1 MKNGQGVEAERIASS
16 SGLRFD
22 SAVMSPVYSSLA
34 KRSMDLALASLAFVF
49 LLPLMAVICLGIRL
63 SGRGPVIFTQKRC
76 GANGRFFNCY
86 KFRTMRTDAA
96 ERLEALLSSDPA
108 AAAEWALYQKL
119 RLDPR
124 ITPIGRLLRRTSLDE
139 LPQLINIL
147 RGEMSI
153 IGPRPITSGEI
164 FRYGTD
170 FAYYTAVRPG
180 VLGLWQVNGRNS
192 LTYDQRVRMDVEYV
206 RTWSMSKDLRI
217 LAKAVPAVLFGS
229 DAY

>member
-1 MKNGQGVEAERIASS
+1 MKNGQGVEAERIAST
-16 SGLRFD
+16 SGL
-22 SAVMSPVYSSLA
+22 SLEAALSSPVYSSIA
-34 KRSMDLALASLAFVF
+34 KRSLDLGLASLAFVF
-49 LLPLMAVICLGIRL
+49 LLPLLAFICLAIRL
-63 SGRGPVIFTQKRC
+63 SGPGPVIFTQKRC

-86 KFRTMRTDAA
+86 KFRTMRPDAA
-96 ERLEALLSSDPA
+96 ARLEALLSSDPA

-119 RLDPR
+119 RSDPR
-124 ITPIGRLLRRTSLDE
+124 ITPIGRFLRRTSLDE

-164 FRYGTD
+164 FRYGAD
-170 FAYYTAVRPG
+170 FGYYTSVRPG

-206 RTWSMSKDLRI
+206 RTWSMGKDLRI
-217 LAKAVPAVLFGS
+217 LVKAVPAVMFGS

>member
-34 KRSMDLALASLAFVF
+34 KRSMDLVLASLAFVF

-96 ERLEALLSSDPA
+96 ERLEALLSSLPE
-108 AAAEWALYQKL
+108 AEAGPP
-119 RLDPR
+119 DHSD
-124 ITPIGRLLRRTSLDE
+124 RTFAQAD
-139 LPQLINIL
+139 Q
-147 RGEMSI
+147 
-153 IGPRPITSGEI
+153 SG
-164 FRYGTD
+164 
-170 FAYYTAVRPG
+170 
-180 VLGLWQVNGRNS
+180 
-192 LTYDQRVRMDVEYV
+192 
-206 RTWSMSKDLRI
+206 
-217 LAKAVPAVLFGS
+217 
-229 DAY
+229 